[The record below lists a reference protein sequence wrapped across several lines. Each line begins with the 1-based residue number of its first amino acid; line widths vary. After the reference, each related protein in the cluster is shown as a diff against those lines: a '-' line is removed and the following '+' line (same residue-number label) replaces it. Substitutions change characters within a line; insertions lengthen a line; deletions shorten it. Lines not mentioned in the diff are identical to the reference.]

1 MNHRKI
7 LKIWWLALVCGFIF
21 SCMAKPL
28 FAQDPAETR
37 KWIGWGQAFGNYTQD
52 DINQT
57 EDSEGYTGEIMLSHR
72 IFDDSMALG
81 KAVMNTYFPVGFE
94 DTFGNFHDV
103 KLHVYHYY
111 YSFGL
116 GKSFEIS
123 NNFQI
128 GATADLVGG
137 LGMAIFKKHYRTAS
151 GQEINFDEKFGFDL
165 LTGYQMTAFFD
176 INNYWTVGFK
186 TSVYRNRI
194 YVEFGDINGQLDHIH
209 SSMIFI
215 GLKQGYV
222 DCVPTAYVQCD

>member
-7 LKIWWLALVCGFIF
+7 LKICWIVLFSGIALCWIPK
-21 SCMAKPL
+21 SL

-37 KWIGWGQAFGNYTQD
+37 RWIGWGQAFGNYTQD
-52 DINQT
+52 DITQT
-57 EDSEGYTGEIMLSHR
+57 EDAEGYTGEIMLSHR

-116 GKSFEIS
+116 GKSFEILD
-123 NNFQI
+123 NFQI

-137 LGMAIFKKHYRTAS
+137 VGMAIFKKHYRTAS
-151 GQEINFDEKFGFDL
+151 GQEINFDEKFGFDF

-194 YVEFGDINGQLDHIH
+194 YVEFSDIDGQLDHIH
-209 SSMIFI
+209 SNMIFV